1 MNDSEF
7 ATLGV
12 AQPIVRALQG
22 EGYAEPTPIQRQAI
36 PALLAG
42 RDLLG
47 IAQTG
52 TGKTAAFVLPLL
64 QRLSEESGRT
74 EPRRPR
80 ALILTPT
87 RELASQIAERIG
99 AYGCNLRLRHTVIF
113 GGVGQGPQ
121 VAALGRAP
129 DIVVATP
136 GRLLDLIGQ
145 RYLKLDRVS
154 ILVLDE
160 ADRMLDMG
168 FVRDMRK
175 ILALLPLR
183 RQSLLFS
190 ATMSRDVVDIASEF
204 LRDPEEVR
212 VSPKEITIERT
223 NQEMIMV
230 EIGAKPD
237 MLDHLLQDEALSK
250 IIVFTR
256 TKHGADK
263 VTKRLVA
270 DGVAAQAIHGN
281 KSQTNRQMALR
292 RFRDG
297 EIRVLV
303 ATDVAARGIDVPDVT
318 HVINFDIPNIP
329 ESYVHRIGR
338 TARAGQGGNAISLC
352 DRSEVGF
359 LRDIERLIKRTIG
372 RRQPVGFVARG
383 TPAGRSRPHPV
394 SVAAEAR
401 PASEPRRPRRR
412 RNRAGQRRAAA

>member
-1 MNDSEF
+1 MNVSEF

-12 AQPIVRALQG
+12 AQPIVRALLS
-22 EGYAEPTPIQRQAI
+22 EGYAEPTPIQRQTI

-52 TGKTAAFVLPLL
+52 TGKTAAFVLPIL
-64 QRLSEESGRT
+64 QRLSEETGRS

-80 ALILTPT
+80 ALILAPT
-87 RELASQIAERIG
+87 RELASQIGERIA
-99 AYGCNLRLRHTVIF
+99 AYGSNLRLRHTVIF

-121 VAALGRAP
+121 VSALGRGA

-145 RYLKLDRVS
+145 RHLRLDRVA

-175 ILALLPLR
+175 ILAMLPMR

-190 ATMSRDVVDIASEF
+190 ATMSRDVAGIASEF

-212 VSPKEITIERT
+212 VSPKEITIERI

-230 EIGAKPD
+230 DMGGKPD
-237 MLDHLLQDEALSK
+237 MLDHLLRDDTLSK
-250 IIVFTR
+250 VIVFTR

-270 DGVAAQAIHGN
+270 DDVAAQAIHGN
-281 KSQTNRQMALR
+281 KSQANRQTALR
-292 RFRDG
+292 RFREG

-303 ATDVAARGIDVPDVT
+303 ATDVAARGIDVPDIS
-318 HVINFDIPNIP
+318 HVINFDIPNVP

-338 TARAGQGGNAISLC
+338 TARAGQGGSAISLC

-359 LRDIERLIKRTIG
+359 LRDIERLIKRTIA
-372 RRQPVGFVARG
+372 RREVPGMARSHSE
-383 TPAGRSRPHPV
+383 RVRP
-394 SVAAEAR
+394 VAATAPASAR
-401 PASEPRRPRRR
+401 PAGKPRQQRRR
-412 RNRAGQRRAAA
+412 RNRSGNNRAAA

>member
-1 MNDSEF
+1 MTESAF
-7 ATLGV
+7 TTLGV
-12 AQPIVRALQG
+12 ARPIVEALAN
-22 EGYAEPTPIQRQAI
+22 EGYAEPTPIQQQAI

-64 QRLSEESGRT
+64 QRLCEEPGRS

-80 ALILTPT
+80 ALILAPT
-87 RELASQIAERIG
+87 RELAGQIAERIS
-99 AYGCNLRLRHTVIF
+99 AYGANLRLRHTVIF

-121 VAALGRAP
+121 VGALGRGP

-145 RYLKLDRVS
+145 RHLRLDRVS

-175 ILALLPLR
+175 ILALVPAK

-190 ATMSRDVVDIASEF
+190 ATMSRDVAQIAAEF
-204 LRDPEEVR
+204 LRDPVEVR
-212 VSPKEITIERT
+212 VSPKEITIERI
-223 NQEMIMV
+223 NQETIMV
-230 EIGAKPD
+230 DAGAKPD
-237 MLDHLLQDEALSK
+237 VLAHLLQDESLSR

-270 DGVAAQAIHGN
+270 DGIVALAIHGN
-281 KSQTNRQMALR
+281 KSQNNRQTALR
-292 RFRDG
+292 RFREG

-303 ATDVAARGIDVPDVT
+303 ATDVAARGIDVPDVS
-318 HVINFDIPNIP
+318 HVINFDIPNLP

-338 TARAGQGGNAISLC
+338 TARAGQGGSAISLC
-352 DRSEVGF
+352 DRSETGF
-359 LRDIERLIKRTIG
+359 LRDIERLIKRTI
-372 RRQPVGFVARG
+372 RRREVAGMPHTARERG
-383 TPAGRSRPHPV
+383 RPHATADV
-394 SVAAEAR
+394 SQPR
-401 PASEPRRPRRR
+401 TASKPRQQRRR
-412 RNRAGQRRAAA
+412 RNRNGQRRAAA

>member
-1 MNDSEF
+1 MNISEF

-12 AQPIVRALQG
+12 AQPIVRALAS
-22 EGYAEPTPIQRQAI
+22 EGYAEPTPIQRQTI

-52 TGKTAAFVLPLL
+52 TGKTAAFVLPIL
-64 QRLSEESGRT
+64 QRLSEETGRS

-80 ALILTPT
+80 ALILAPT
-87 RELASQIAERIG
+87 RELAGQIGERIT
-99 AYGCNLRLRHTVIF
+99 AYGSNLRLRHTVIF

-121 VAALGRAP
+121 VSALGRGP

-136 GRLLDLIGQ
+136 GRLLDLVGQ
-145 RYLKLDRVS
+145 RHVRLDRVA

-175 ILALLPLR
+175 ILAMLPMR

-190 ATMSRDVVDIASEF
+190 ATMSRDVAGIAAEF
-204 LRDPEEVR
+204 LRDPQEVR
-212 VSPKEITIERT
+212 VSPKEITIERI

-230 EIGAKPD
+230 DMGGKPD
-237 MLDHLLQDEALSK
+237 MLDHLLRDNDLSK
-250 IIVFTR
+250 VIVFTR

-263 VTKRLVA
+263 VTKRLIA
-270 DGVAAQAIHGN
+270 DDVSAQAIHGN
-281 KSQTNRQMALR
+281 KSQANRQTALR
-292 RFRDG
+292 RFREG

-303 ATDVAARGIDVPDVT
+303 ATDVAARGIDVPDVS
-318 HVINFDIPNIP
+318 HVINFDIPNVP

-338 TARAGQGGNAISLC
+338 TARAGQGGSAISLC

-359 LRDIERLIKRTIG
+359 LRDIERLIKRTIAHREVPG
-372 RRQPVGFVARG
+372 MARSHSER
-383 TPAGRSRPHPV
+383 ARPV
-394 SVAAEAR
+394 SATAPASAR
-401 PASEPRRPRRR
+401 PAGKPRQQRRR
-412 RNRAGQRRAAA
+412 RNRNGNNRAAA

>member
-1 MNDSEF
+1 MTESAF
-7 ATLGV
+7 TPLGV
-12 AQPIVRALQG
+12 ARPIVDALAS

-52 TGKTAAFVLPLL
+52 TGKTAAFVLPIL
-64 QRLSEESGRT
+64 QRLSEEAGRS

-80 ALILTPT
+80 ALILAPT
-87 RELASQIAERIG
+87 RELAGQIGERIG
-99 AYGCNLRLRHTVIF
+99 AYGANLRLRHTVIY
-113 GGVGQGPQ
+113 GGVGQNPQ
-121 VAALGRAP
+121 VNALGRGA

-145 RYLKLDRVS
+145 KHLRLDRVS

-175 ILALLPLR
+175 IRALLPAK

-190 ATMSRDVVDIASEF
+190 ATMSKDIAEIAAEF
-204 LRDPEEVR
+204 LHDPAEVR
-212 VSPKEITIERT
+212 VSPKEITIERV
-223 NQEMIMV
+223 NQETIMV
-230 EIGAKPD
+230 DAGTKPD
-237 MLDHLLQDEALSK
+237 MLAHLLQDELLSR

-281 KSQTNRQMALR
+281 KSQSNRQTALR
-292 RFRDG
+292 RFREG

-303 ATDVAARGIDVPDVT
+303 ATDVAARGIDVPDVS
-318 HVINFDIPNIP
+318 HVINFEIPNVP

-338 TARAGQGGNAISLC
+338 TARAGQGGSAISLC
-352 DRSEVGF
+352 DRSEVGY
-359 LRDIERLIKRTIG
+359 LRDIERLIKRTIERRDVSG
-372 RRQPVGFVARG
+372 LSFVQRERGRPHGAADATPPRAAVKPRRQ
-383 TPAGRSRPHPV
+383 
-394 SVAAEAR
+394 
-401 PASEPRRPRRR
+401 RRR
-412 RNRAGQRRAAA
+412 RNGQRRAAA

>member
-12 AQPIVRALQG
+12 AQPIVRAVQG

-145 RYLKLDRVS
+145 RHLKLDRVS

-175 ILALLPLR
+175 VLALLPLR

-230 EIGAKPD
+230 DIGAKPD

-281 KSQTNRQMALR
+281 KSQTNRQTALR

-359 LRDIERLIKRTIG
+359 LRDIERLIKRTIA
-372 RRQPVGFVARG
+372 RRQTVGFVERG
-383 TPAGRSRPHPV
+383 AQAGRCRPHPV
-394 SVAAEAR
+394 AVAAEVR
-401 PASEPRRPRRR
+401 SVSEPRRSRRR
-412 RNRAGQRRAAA
+412 RNRPGQRRVAA

>member
-1 MNDSEF
+1 MNVSEF

-12 AQPIVRALQG
+12 AQPIVRALLK
-22 EGYAEPTPIQRQAI
+22 EGYAEPTPIQRQTI

-52 TGKTAAFVLPLL
+52 TGKTAAFVLPIL
-64 QRLSEESGRT
+64 QRLSEETGRS

-80 ALILTPT
+80 ALILAPT
-87 RELASQIAERIG
+87 RELAGQIGERIA
-99 AYGCNLRLRHTVIF
+99 AYGANLRLRHTVIF

-121 VAALGRAP
+121 VSALGRGP

-136 GRLLDLIGQ
+136 GRLLDLVGQ
-145 RYLKLDRVS
+145 RHLRLDRVS

-175 ILALLPLR
+175 VLALLPMR

-190 ATMSRDVVDIASEF
+190 ATMSRDIAQIATEF

-212 VSPKEITIERT
+212 VSPKEITIERI

-230 EIGAKPD
+230 DMGGKPD
-237 MLDHLLQDEALSK
+237 MLGHLLQDDRLSK
-250 IIVFTR
+250 VIVFTR

-281 KSQTNRQMALR
+281 KSQANRQTALR
-292 RFRDG
+292 RFREA

-303 ATDVAARGIDVPDVT
+303 ATDVAARGIDVPDIS
-318 HVINFDIPNIP
+318 HVINFDIPNVP

-338 TARAGQGGNAISLC
+338 TARAGQGGSAISLC

-359 LRDIERLIKRTIG
+359 LRDIERLIKRTIAH
-372 RRQPVGFVARG
+372 REVAG
-383 TPAGRSRPHPV
+383 MARSHGERARP
-394 SVAAEAR
+394 VAATAPAPAR
-401 PASEPRRPRRR
+401 PAGKPRQQRRR
-412 RNRAGQRRAAA
+412 RNRNGHNRAAA